1 MQTAISKVCCIIIYN
16 NAANF
21 SHDFSGEEIGFILAD
36 NWISKVP
43 GDIQACFSNKVWNLE
58 TSGSAPV
65 IRRYSTIDNKRTTTS
80 SDSDI
85 APKQKF
91 PYTAVV
97 DVASQK
103 SNVDVLQLRVN
114 KRCYAQL
121 RDKNHPPTPALK
133 EKLQRVVKEV
143 SLCDKATSAQLVA
156 FHSSMSRENGSDGSQ
171 DFSQEFIDFGLF

>member
-1 MQTAISKVCCIIIYN
+1 MR
-16 NAANF
+16 
-21 SHDFSGEEIGFILAD
+21 
-36 NWISKVP
+36 
-43 GDIQACFSNKVWNLE
+43 NLE

-65 IRRYSTIDNKRTTTS
+65 IKRYSTNDNKRTTTS

-85 APKQKF
+85 AAPQQKTA
-91 PYTAVV
+91 YAAVV
-97 DVASQK
+97 DVASQNS
-103 SNVDVLQLRVN
+103 SNVNVLQLRVN

-121 RDKNHPPTPALK
+121 RDKNQPPTPAMK